1 MDEVVTWLD
10 LIVVAAVWPVS
21 IGTRAL
27 AAAVSSSENDSGAL
41 QVIVCIEANV
51 QRQAVCMSGSR
62 FIEFPLTNELHGEY
76 SITRSLI
83 AVREHGGGPD
93 VPADHGFSEE
103 NIID

>member
-1 MDEVVTWLD
+1 MTWSD
-10 LIVVAAVWPVS
+10 LIVVGAVWRVL

-27 AAAVSSSENDSGAL
+27 AAAVSSSENDSDVL
-41 QVIVCIEANV
+41 RVIVCVEANV
-51 QRQAVCMSGSR
+51 RRQAACMSGSR

-83 AVREHGGGPD
+83 AVREHGGGRH
-93 VPADHGFSEE
+93 VPVDHGFSEE